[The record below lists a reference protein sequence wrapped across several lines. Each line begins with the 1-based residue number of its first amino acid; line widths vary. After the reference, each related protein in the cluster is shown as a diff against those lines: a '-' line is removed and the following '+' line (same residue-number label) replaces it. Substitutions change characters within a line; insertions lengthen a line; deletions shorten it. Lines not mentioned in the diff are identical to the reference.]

1 MRLKCLPACPLA
13 PGPDAAR
20 IPGTC
25 ARHPS
30 ADPVGSPVLAK
41 GCDHP
46 QGRRWWRGW
55 SKYWYGQGESDC
67 YSHMCKSCWLWV
79 RGQSQASPPLR
90 LVAWLLTLHACP
102 HDMSPGHGSPLTL
115 WQCLDISHP
124 GGWSTEKELSAR
136 IWKGPWSWK
145 GDLQGLCPVSSS
157 AGPKMM
163 GEARIWTCLGCRQDT
178 LDVLLHALT
187 HPLLGSGRGG
197 GGACTLHL
205 PSSGAKCHPYQAL
218 ASIPQSA
225 GAYVPPR
232 RADVPMTLQ
241 GLSGTCNAW

>member
-30 ADPVGSPVLAK
+30 ADPVGSPVLTK

-102 HDMSPGHGSPLTL
+102 YDMSPGHG
-115 WQCLDISHP
+115 I
-124 GGWSTEKELSAR
+124 
-136 IWKGPWSWK
+136 
-145 GDLQGLCPVSSS
+145 
-157 AGPKMM
+157 
-163 GEARIWTCLGCRQDT
+163 
-178 LDVLLHALT
+178 
-187 HPLLGSGRGG
+187 PLLCGNAWISRTQVVDRPRRSFPQGFGRVPDLGKATCKG
-197 GGACTLHL
+197 FVRCPQAQGQRWWERHGYGHAWGVGKIRYMSCCMRYTPSAWVRKRRRRSTSTYLNL
-205 PSSGAKCHPYQAL
+205 PSSSAKCHPYQAL
-218 ASIPQSA
+218 ASIP
-225 GAYVPPR
+225 
-232 RADVPMTLQ
+232 
-241 GLSGTCNAW
+241 